1 MSQGFLES
9 PACVKEGTLEV
20 RVPSSKVIMQMRNE
34 AGREEESEWVRGQT
48 LEDLAPQN
56 ILDVLCGPHC
66 SEPM

>member
-1 MSQGFLES
+1 MSKTS
-9 PACVKEGTLEV
+9 LEV

-34 AGREEESEWVRGQT
+34 AGREEESKWVRGQT
-48 LEDLAPQN
+48 LENLAPQN